1 MAVISG
7 WRARNRPRIAG
18 GVDFR
23 AVRSR
28 LARAAVLA
36 LLAPL
41 ALGGAFGHVEGIEAL
56 SHGTQ
61 LFAPDHPNH
70 APFVPQP
77 EHACAACAVANLLPP
92 ASAPVFLTPPA
103 SRPSPDV
110 RAELAAPAPILPGL
124 TGRSPPPAA

>member
-1 MAVISG
+1 
-7 WRARNRPRIAG
+7 
-18 GVDFR
+18 
-23 AVRSR
+23 VRGF
-28 LARAAVLA
+28 LNRAAAFV

-41 ALGGAFGHVEGIEAL
+41 ALGAAFGHVEGVEAL

-103 SRPSPDV
+103 PRPSPEV
-110 RAELAAPAPILPGL
+110 RADCTAPAPVLPGFS
-124 TGRSPPPAA
+124 GRSPPSAA